1 MVGRR
6 LPRFRHRLILP
17 VHTETYSAADST
29 HAQRALAALP
39 EVGRALPHS
48 LEAEEALLAL
58 LIAYPDEVFPLCRNA
73 KFSEKSFYDP
83 KHGTIYAAVRL
94 LAEAQRPIDLATVAE
109 RLRETGD
116 LERIGS
122 YATLTQVTTYQ
133 GTSAHARHWIDQVRK
148 FWILR
153 QTIRQAQK
161 AIEQC
166 HGYSGE
172 PFAEFL
178 APHAVWFQNAT
189 ARARQGESGAVET
202 LGAVIAQ
209 IRVDVAA
216 RAAGT
221 EDRSGWI
228 FTGFPEFDD
237 LEAASCLMPFGSM
250 REDGNVII
258 GGGSSMGKSVL
269 MRNIATLAVERGQ
282 RALVYTIETNRYSFI
297 QSMAATSARASVRQL
312 ARAPKDHVA
321 RLDAALVA
329 LEAKVDKKLFL
340 FQRSDDPGFETI
352 EGIVAHARAWC
363 AQHGT
368 PHLIVLDYL
377 QLIGV
382 GKRCN
387 SREQEVAHI
396 SHTWQA
402 LQRELGCVT
411 LGGAQLNEASLAK
424 LRQVKKDKETGEVL
438 HDLPDRGALRESQA
452 LYHDADVVIFLHMPV
467 VDGAGREQLGLDTTN
482 PEMWLC
488 VDKRRSGMRSIVK
501 TRFEKA
507 HGYFKPLNSGS
518 ARPIGS
524 APTSKA
530 DY

>member
-1 MVGRR
+1 MH
-6 LPRFRHRLILP
+6 L
-17 VHTETYSAADST
+17 ETYSAADST

-39 EVGRALPHS
+39 EVGRSLPHS
-48 LEAEEALLAL
+48 LEAEESLLAL

-116 LERIGS
+116 LERIGG

-178 APHAVWFQNAT
+178 APHAVWFSTAT
-189 ARARQGESGAVET
+189 ARARQGDSGAVES
-202 LGAVIAQ
+202 LGTVIAQ
-209 IRVDVAA
+209 IRADVAA

-221 EDRSGWI
+221 EDRTGWI
-228 FTGFPEFDD
+228 HTGFPEFDNLD
-237 LEAASCLMPFGSM
+237 SSSCMMPFGSM

-269 MRNIATLAVERGQ
+269 MRNIASLAVERGQ
-282 RALVYTIETNRYSFI
+282 RALVYTIETTRYSFV
-297 QSMAATSARASVRQL
+297 QSMAATTARASVRGL

-321 RLDAALVA
+321 RLDQSLAE
-329 LEAKVDKKLFL
+329 LEAKADKKLFL
-340 FQRSDDPGFETI
+340 FEKKDDVAFDTI
-352 EGIVAHARAWC
+352 EGIAAHARAWC

-368 PHLIVLDYL
+368 PHVIVLDYL

-411 LGGAQLNEASLAK
+411 IGGAQLNEASLSK
-424 LRQVKKDKETGEVL
+424 LRTVKKDKEGKVIHE
-438 HDLPDRGALRESQA
+438 LPDRGALRESQA

-467 VDGAGREQLGLDTTN
+467 VDGAGREQVGLDTTN

-488 VDKRRSGMRSIVK
+488 VDKRRSGVRGIVK

-507 HGYFKPLNSGS
+507 HGYFKPLHEAGAPRSPTATG
-518 ARPIGS
+518 
-524 APTSKA
+524 PTSKA